1 METLKSKKKSK
12 NEENE
17 QCLRDLKTRVLKLQY
32 WSQKNK
38 HQIERKIKGK
48 YKEISQIDHG

>member
-17 QCLRDLKTRVLKLQY
+17 QCLRDLKTRVLKL
-32 WSQKNK
+32 
-38 HQIERKIKGK
+38 
-48 YKEISQIDHG
+48 

>member
-17 QCLRDLKTRVLKLQY
+17 QCLRDLEDQSIKIIVLESEK
-32 WSQKNK
+32 
-38 HQIERKIKGK
+38 
-48 YKEISQIDHG
+48 